1 MISADEFCSVSF
13 ETSHEGSCR
22 PVSNVSIRYS
32 GGVREREKETKDGC
46 AVRER
51 GRGGKDC
58 KRYKDLEDKLRKI
71 LLVFAIGIYL
81 FPELDSQPV
90 RLVDTCTSCMWYQ
103 VDGTSLSLALGRCL
117 NNCKPRNQP
126 HPLLDVLLFK
136 RGWGWFMRKQLESRD
151 TPPDS
156 ALCVW
161 PSIA

>member
-1 MISADEFCSVSF
+1 MISVDEFCSVSL

-58 KRYKDLEDKLRKI
+58 KRCKDLEDKLRKI

-103 VDGTSLSLALGRCL
+103 VDGVSLSLALGRCL
-117 NNCKPRNQP
+117 TTANYGTSPTPFWMYYYSKE
-126 HPLLDVLLFK
+126 
-136 RGWGWFMRKQLESRD
+136 GGAGSMRKH
-151 TPPDS
+151 
-156 ALCVW
+156 
-161 PSIA
+161 